1 MKSLNQT
8 SAWKLAKEKLVDP
21 VRRLTFETVYRGHL
35 PLYYCDT
42 PNWGDALS
50 PVLCAKL
57 SGKPVKKMLW
67 KHQKRFLAIG
77 SILENADARAQVWGS
92 GFIWPDGKLDEAPGA
107 VHAVRG
113 PQTRAKLRAMGID
126 CPEVY
131 GDPAL
136 LFPYF
141 YNPVVEKK
149 YEVGV
154 IPHFSDKDTEW
165 IKNLPRDPSVRI
177 IDVESGIEE
186 FVREVKSCELILS
199 SSLHG
204 IICADAYVVPNMWV
218 KFSNILYGGNF
229 KFRDYYESVGRESPE
244 PVIPDNHTPLAEL
257 TRRFYHNTPKIQ
269 LRPLVNACPF
279 ISAEV
284 RADLLQRMKE

>member
-1 MKSLNQT
+1 MNSLNQMP
-8 SAWKLAKEKLVDP
+8 AWKLAKEKLIDP
-21 VRRLTFETVYRGHL
+21 LRRLAFETVYRGYL

-50 PVLCAKL
+50 PILCAKL
-57 SGKPVKKMLW
+57 AGKPVKKMLW

-77 SILENADARAQVWGS
+77 SILENANARAHVWGS
-92 GFIWPDGKLDEAPGA
+92 GFIWPDGKLDEAPAA

-141 YNPVVEKK
+141 FDPVVEKK

-154 IPHFSDKDTEW
+154 IPHFDDKNTEW
-165 IKNLPRDPSVRI
+165 IRNLPRDPSFRI
-177 IDVESGIEE
+177 IDVEGGIEK
-186 FVREVKSCELILS
+186 FVREVKSCELVLS

-204 IICADAYVVPNMWV
+204 LICADAYGVPNMWV
-218 KFSNILYGGNF
+218 KLSNILHGGNF
-229 KFRDYYESVGRESPE
+229 KFRDYYESVGRESPK
-244 PVIPDNHTPLAEL
+244 PVIPDAHTPLAEL
-257 TRRFYHNTPKIQ
+257 TRQFRSYKPKIE

-279 ISAEV
+279 ISTAV
-284 RADLLQRMKE
+284 RDDLLRRMKA

>member
-1 MKSLNQT
+1 MNIFEQT
-8 SAWKLAKEKLVDP
+8 SAWKTAKQTLLDP
-21 VRRLTFETVYRGHL
+21 LRRLAFGTVYRSHI

-50 PVLCAKL
+50 PILCSKL

-67 KHQKRFLAIG
+67 KHQNRFLAIG
-77 SILENADARAQVWGS
+77 SILENANARAQIWGS

-141 YNPVVEKK
+141 YDPVIEKK

-154 IPHFSDKDTEW
+154 IPHFSDKNTDW
-165 IKNLPRDPSVRI
+165 IKNLPQDRFVRI
-177 IDVESGIEE
+177 IDVEGGIEE

-204 IICADAYVVPNMWV
+204 LICADAYGVPNMWV
-218 KFSNILYGGNF
+218 KLSNILYGGNF
-229 KFRDYYESVGRESPE
+229 KFRDYYESVGRETPE
-244 PVIPDNHTPLAEL
+244 PVIPEAHTPLAEL
-257 TRRFYHNTPKIQ
+257 TRGFRHYTPKIE
-269 LRPLVNACPF
+269 LRPLVKACPF

-284 RADLLQRMKE
+284 RDDLLRRIKA

>member
-1 MKSLNQT
+1 MNSLKQ
-8 SAWKLAKEKLVDP
+8 SPAWKLAKGIFDP
-21 VRRLTFETVYRGHL
+21 LRRLAFETVYRGYL

-50 PVLCAKL
+50 PILCAKL
-57 SGKPVKKMLW
+57 SGKPVKMMLW
-67 KHQKRFLAIG
+67 QHQKRFLAIG
-77 SILENADARAQVWGS
+77 SILENANARAQVWGS

-126 CPEVY
+126 CPEIY

-141 YNPVVEKK
+141 YDPVVEKK

-186 FVREVKSCELILS
+186 FVREVKSCDLILS

-204 IICADAYVVPNMWV
+204 LICADAYGVPNMWV
-218 KFSNILYGGNF
+218 KLSNILYGGNF
-229 KFRDYYESVGRESPE
+229 KFRDYYESVGRETPE
-244 PVIPDNHTPLAEL
+244 PVSPDTDTSLAEL
-257 TRRFYHNTPKIQ
+257 TRRFRPYTPRIE

-284 RADLLQRMKE
+284 RDDLLRRMKA

>member
-1 MKSLNQT
+1 MNSVSSLKN
-8 SAWKLAKEKLVDP
+8 LAKRFVDP
-21 VRRLTFETVYRGHL
+21 FRRLAFETVYRGHL
-35 PLYYCDT
+35 PLYYCDS

-50 PVLCAKL
+50 PILCAKL
-57 SGKPVKKMLW
+57 SGKPVKMMLW
-67 KHQKRFLAIG
+67 QHQKRFLAIG
-77 SILENADARAQVWGS
+77 SILENANTRAQVWGS
-92 GFIWPDGKLDEAPGA
+92 GLMWPEGKLHEAPTA

-141 YNPVVEKK
+141 YDPVVEKK

-154 IPHFSDKDTEW
+154 IPHFSDKHTEW
-165 IKNLPRDPSVRI
+165 IKSLPQDPSVRI
-177 IDVESGIEE
+177 IDVEGGIEE

-204 IICADAYVVPNMWV
+204 LICADAYGVPNMWV
-218 KFSNILYGGNF
+218 KLSNILYGGNF
-229 KFRDYYESVGRESPE
+229 KFRDYYESVGRETPE
-244 PVIPDNHTPLAEL
+244 PVIPDAHTPLVEL
-257 TRRFYHNTPKIQ
+257 TRRFRPYTPKIE

-284 RADLLQRMKE
+284 RDDLLRRIKA